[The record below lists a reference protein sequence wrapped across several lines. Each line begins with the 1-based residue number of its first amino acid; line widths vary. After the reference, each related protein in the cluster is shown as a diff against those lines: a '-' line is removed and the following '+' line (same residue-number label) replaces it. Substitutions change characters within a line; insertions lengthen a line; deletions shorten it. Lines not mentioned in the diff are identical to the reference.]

1 MAVLQ
6 VLCLSGLSR
15 AYLKT
20 TENFYLTAG
29 QPKTMTKINLLQ
41 LILMEVLIYLL
52 TLRYGIL
59 GIGIAATVPSAL
71 VLVL

>member
-1 MAVLQ
+1 
-6 VLCLSGLSR
+6 
-15 AYLKT
+15 
-20 TENFYLTAG
+20 
-29 QPKTMTKINLLQ
+29 MTKINLLQ
-41 LILMEVLIYLL
+41 LILMAVLISPL

>member
-1 MAVLQ
+1 VAVLQ

-20 TENFYLTAG
+20 TENFYLAAG
-29 QPKTMTKINLLQ
+29 QTKIMTKINLLQ
-41 LILMEVLIYLL
+41 LILMAVLISPL